1 MKLSELAVG
10 KDAVILDVDTPDI
23 ALRKHILEMG
33 LTPGT
38 EVTLMKIAPM
48 GDPLEIR
55 VRGYELTIRKD
66 DAFHITIS
74 NVHDMHEIPADV
86 KKRYVDAVVHPMM
99 GESDGRRRK
108 KTIRSGEL
116 LSFALVGNQNCG
128 KTTLFNQLTGSNQHV
143 GNFPGVTVSRKDG
156 YVQMNIAFRK

>member
-48 GDPLEIR
+48 GDPMEIR
-55 VRGYELTIRKD
+55 VR
-66 DAFHITIS
+66 
-74 NVHDMHEIPADV
+74 
-86 KKRYVDAVVHPMM
+86 
-99 GESDGRRRK
+99 
-108 KTIRSGEL
+108 
-116 LSFALVGNQNCG
+116 
-128 KTTLFNQLTGSNQHV
+128 
-143 GNFPGVTVSRKDG
+143 
-156 YVQMNIAFRK
+156 